1 MTGIRAGCGGAR
13 RVDRTRA
20 TTVADHPGKAF
31 RRMRVGIRSARAG
44 ALAAMMMGA
53 MAHAAPMFV
62 VAGCDIPVVD
72 EATRGRLRCGTV
84 SVPRDPD
91 HPQAGTIGLAVVVR
105 RSAAPTPGAG
115 ACPRGIVA
123 GFIADPTK
131 APDAACLASMNA
143 PPFLLDARPLPAAVA
158 LAAAIESGRL
168 PGAAPAAIAGLGL
181 LLVAG
186 VLVPTARWLR
196 QRRSRIPAV
205 ASGGRAP
212 RALALAGGLCG
223 VGGAVLPMLGTLH
236 GHPGAAAFGLDPT
249 LALGLWALPFG
260 LALSVQALVLA
271 ARRGQAGAAVAAVGG
286 LLVSGAPLLLGLVPW
301 H

>member
-1 MTGIRAGCGGAR
+1 
-13 RVDRTRA
+13 
-20 TTVADHPGKAF
+20 
-31 RRMRVGIRSARAG
+31 
-44 ALAAMMMGA
+44 
-53 MAHAAPMFV
+53 
-62 VAGCDIPVVD
+62 
-72 EATRGRLRCGTV
+72 
-84 SVPRDPD
+84 
-91 HPQAGTIGLAVVVR
+91 
-105 RSAAPTPGAG
+105 
-115 ACPRGIVA
+115 
-123 GFIADPTK
+123 
-131 APDAACLASMNA
+131 MNA

-260 LALSVQALVLA
+260 LALSVLALVLA